1 MRGRIRRKDYFGE
14 STEREITSIQD
25 KAPLLYNDYCKMLDR
40 RDLDI
45 VLIAVSKEEQDK
57 FFLKACEYDKNIY
70 IEISQCLSPEE
81 IQPLVDATHR
91 MSGVVQVGCSSLGVN
106 NMIARIKDFLS
117 FLSGLKDKTSYP
129 IESACLS
136 GIIRNNKKDK
146 KVCRLAVHLLYYLRV
161 DWLKCQYRNKKDV
174 VFA

>member
-1 MRGRIRRKDYFGE
+1 
-14 STEREITSIQD
+14 
-25 KAPLLYNDYCKMLDR
+25 MLDR

-91 MSGVVQVGCSSLGVN
+91 MSGVVQVGC
-106 NMIARIKDFLS
+106 KQYDC
-117 FLSGLKDKTSYP
+117 SYKRFFVFF
-129 IESACLS
+129 E
-136 GIIRNNKKDK
+136 
-146 KVCRLAVHLLYYLRV
+146 RV
-161 DWLKCQYRNKKDV
+161 ER
-174 VFA
+174 